1 MSLTTSVAQLFCP
14 TLNNERRKAMKKAL
28 KYINKAVSVL
38 LCVIL
43 VISCIPITTLAS
55 SFPHQTANISASGE
69 NENCVWNYDSETKT
83 LYLDA
88 KTIKG
93 YNSSN
98 GSHPYLPAYTV
109 QSSGSILYCYTGFEH
124 LVFGK
129 NVEEIVDIECTR
141 GYYPSLKTIE
151 FEEGSAL
158 KFVGD
163 YTFSE
168 SSVES
173 VTLPSGV
180 EEIGY
185 SAFASTEIREITIPA
200 SVKKLNDF
208 AFSSPKLESIVF
220 EPRDTMIEYHY
231 APFAETAITS
241 FDFNECYFD
250 GDTVPDQFFTGCGN
264 LTSVTLTDKITK
276 VGPSAFYSCYSL
288 ESFNFGNIVSIGIN
302 AFENTGLTSVEAEK
316 VTELGDGAFMDCTL
330 LSSVS
335 IPNCTYIS
343 SDAFYNCSLLD
354 GFDFSN
360 VEYVC
365 DSAFEDTSISQV
377 NSETILELGWGAFR
391 GCTNLV
397 SVDVPNCTYIGDY
410 AFISCQSL
418 ESVNVPKI
426 TVINDNTFSNTYKL
440 TEFDF
445 GNITSIGR
453 YAFKNGGIESFNAPN
468 VTSIGYQAFYNATSL
483 KEVTFGDKLTTIG
496 TGAFINCSDT
506 EFSAIPDSVTS
517 VGEWAFQNSGIRQVH
532 MKAGTSYG
540 KGAFS
545 NCTRLTSATMDEHVT
560 FIPDNTF
567 DGCTSLK
574 EVIVYPY
581 VSTVG
586 AEAFANCTSLE
597 RVVFT
602 KFYFSA
608 GARMFKNSNPVLY
621 GANGS
626 TAYKYARSNDLEFKA
641 KGSGDLSDE
650 LEALIQEEDEKGTSS
665 GTWKNGT
672 WEYNYDKTVLYING
686 TGELVS
692 SNVKNSDG
700 TSATSFAVVLGK
712 SDSQKVDVVIGEGI
726 TSISSSSNIGNSKQ
740 IGTLSLPDSL
750 TAIGQDT
757 FYNAK
762 IDTVDF
768 GSGLTMIDQ
777 RAFYGCQLKQAY
789 FPGDS
794 KLEYIGDFAF
804 YDNRFED
811 FNFPKSVTH
820 FGASSLYGAKYT
832 EIDLTGFSP
841 DTFFGSQ
848 LFRYC
853 PITKV
858 DFGNVKTL
866 GAYMFANTKIES
878 VEIPSTVERLGDYA
892 FVNCNSLKTVVLPDS
907 ISAIPDNCFYGCKV
921 LDSINLDNIVE
932 VGVNAFAYCSAI
944 VNVSLPNMMRMGKGA
959 FLNCNYLQSASM
971 PKMTYL
977 PENAFRDCTRL
988 EGVSVP
994 LVTTIG
1000 KSAFESCDKYDGLE
1014 RDFNIEQITAIG
1026 TNAFRYT
1033 GITSV
1038 HMYDYIEYGDS
1049 CFELCNNLTE
1059 VTVDSGVEVIPTEMF
1074 YKCGNLKTV
1083 NIDNDGALRVIKTGA
1098 FYNCDDLEYFLAP
1111 KNLETIEEYA
1121 FNYCYGLKTVVLG
1134 NKVSYIGSYAFDGCR
1149 NLKYAVIAK
1158 HNVNLTNAF
1167 ETNFSNKNYP
1177 VLTIISGIN
1186 STADEYCRENA
1197 AQFVYCNGDEY
1208 IEEFSEDLGYV
1219 AQYNTDGTYNIEQ
1232 QSLMTYGTWENGV
1245 WEYSA
1250 DLQNLYFRGTGTLT
1264 DTLVA
1269 ATGESMRFDDIVAKG
1284 NGNIKVYIG
1293 YGITAIGDGFAQD
1306 CENTDINSL
1315 VLEAGV
1321 ESIGNNAFDGV
1332 EIYALTL
1339 DSALETIGDY
1349 AFNSCNIANVYNNS
1363 QIITSIGDYAF
1374 ANNRLN
1380 NYIYCDTLKEIGAHA
1395 YENNKISTFTQIGTD
1410 ITIGDYAFAGNKIEN
1425 VTLSTANK
1433 FGNYVFA
1440 NSTAIKLTATVE
1452 DGIEKIPNGVFCGC
1466 TGLKEIVIPQS
1477 VKIIG
1482 DGAFSGTSIPSVA
1495 FGDNIE
1501 QIGSKAYYD
1510 CYKLEKV
1517 EISENV
1523 KSIGSAAFG
1532 KCIKLGQVVFNNETA
1547 SIYADTVDKS
1557 KAAIG
1562 FDEYGTI
1569 NPYTVIYAKGNSTAF
1584 EYASRMGVNF
1594 SALDIDGEFSGY
1606 IASSL
1611 KDIELGNCV
1620 TWVYYENTDSLFI
1633 YGKTLM
1639 KGDFYD
1645 RDKVLMSAPPT
1656 ASKIVIASGV
1666 TGLYTSLAPI
1676 GASEVVIPV
1685 SVGAIE
1691 RAFKNCDRLEY
1702 LNIPDSVT
1710 EITSEAFMGCTSLK
1724 SLSIG
1729 KGVKK
1734 IPKSMADGCV
1744 NLKFLYIYGA
1754 RTIGEFAFRSC
1765 SSLSTISLP
1774 DTVEEIRQ
1782 NAFEKCLGVFKVQ
1795 LGANV
1800 RKIGSRAFADLPLL
1814 DTVEYSGN
1822 IGFTDETAFDNS
1834 SSATSGMTVI
1844 LGDEVQSGTL
1854 GGYKNAYLKRIEI
1867 GRSFEGFSY
1876 RFDALNLEEFV
1887 VSDYNEHGLNTYDG
1901 CLYIGTTLCAAPQN
1915 RDSIEIKQGTTAI
1928 GDEAFSSCKV
1938 NIIKIPDS
1946 VATIG
1951 NYSFSNAK
1959 QLKAV
1964 RMSNGIESI
1973 GEYAFYGCEK
1983 LKTVSIPTT
1992 CRSIGKCAFKACS
2005 RLASVNMSEGLLTI
2019 GKDCFSQTVI
2029 DSVVVPR
2036 SVTFV
2041 DSGAF
2046 GYNDKLTAVYIW
2058 DSELGYNVFNNSS
2071 PTVYT
2076 MASSPA
2082 YAQARQYGISY
2093 SAYTDEELFTQICL
2107 EAREIISGYLGYCA
2121 DGHGDIEWLTVY
2133 EGDCEHDGYEI
2144 GVCEYCSEILDER
2157 HYDAEGHRYCQVAY
2171 IEESETDYGI
2181 RVLKCNKC
2189 AQIYTVYY
2197 EPLGEYV
2204 PSVGVY
2210 TVSGKIEADNGRFVN
2225 YEDTAIENADIFING
2240 ALVASTDENGHFRF
2254 KMKSG
2259 SYIMEIRYAY
2269 GFTRYVG
2276 LSITDH
2282 DIVLDDKQAIKM
2294 IACDFNKDGKIDA
2307 ADQSLFTLVIFSKK
2321 GDASYLKFVD
2331 LNNDGCINAKDYI
2344 IIEKLIGTDSLT
2356 YSYPEL
2362 TIA

>member
-1 MSLTTSVAQLFCP
+1 MKGEKS
-14 TLNNERRKAMKKAL
+14 MKKTL
-28 KYINKAVSVL
+28 KYINKAISVL
-38 LCVIL
+38 LCIIL
-43 VISCIPITTLAS
+43 VVSCVPTFAFQDEYNHTTS
-55 SFPHQTANISASGE
+55 NFSESGE
-69 NENCVWNYDSETKT
+69 NEICTWNYDSETKT
-83 LYLDA
+83 LYLDG
-88 KTIKG
+88 KIIKG
-93 YNSSN
+93 YTHSN
-98 GSHPYLPAYTV
+98 KQQDLALPAYNV
-109 QSSGSILYCYTGFEH
+109 KSNGENKYCYMDFEH
-124 LVFGK
+124 VVFGK
-129 NVEEIVDIECTR
+129 NVEEIIDVECTR
-141 GYYPSLKTIE
+141 ELYPNLKTVE
-151 FEEGSAL
+151 FEEGSVIRL
-158 KFVGD
+158 IGEH
-163 YTFSE
+163 TFNYSSLE
-168 SSVES
+168 SVELPN
-173 VTLPSGV
+173 TL
-180 EEIGY
+180 EEIGFC
-185 SAFASTEIREITIPA
+185 AFEANNLTEIIIPA
-200 SVKKLNDF
+200 SLKKLNDF
-208 AFSSPKLESIVF
+208 AFGGCEKLESIIF
-220 EPRDTMIEYHY
+220 EQRDTMIEYNGS
-231 APFAETAITS
+231 PFAGTAITS

-250 GDTVPDQFFTGCGN
+250 GDTVPEQFFAGCEK
-264 LTSVTLTDKITK
+264 LTSVTLLDKMTNI
-276 VGPSAFYSCYSL
+276 GPLAFRYCISL
-288 ESFNFGNIVSIGIN
+288 ESFDFSNIVSIGSS

-316 VTELGDGAFMDCTL
+316 VTELGDSAFMDCTN
-330 LSSVS
+330 LSNVS
-335 IPNCTYIS
+335 IPKCTYIPS
-343 SDAFYNCSLLD
+343 SAFLRCNGLAD
-354 GFDFSN
+354 FDFSN
-360 VEYVC
+360 VSEIG
-365 DSAFEDTSISQV
+365 DRAFNNTAITQV
-377 NSETILELGWGAFR
+377 NSEVLVYIGRFAFY
-391 GCTNLV
+391 GCENLV
-397 SVDVPNCTYIGDY
+397 SVDIPNCTTVEMG
-410 AFISCQSL
+410 AFQNCQAL
-418 ESVNVPKI
+418 ESINIPKI
-426 TVINDNTFSNTYKL
+426 TVINDETFSNTYKL
-440 TEFDF
+440 SEFDF
-445 GNITSIGR
+445 GNITSIGT
-453 YAFKNGGIESFNAPN
+453 YAFKSSGIESVNAPN

-483 KEVTFGDKLTTIG
+483 KEVTFGDGLTSIDC
-496 TGAFINCSDT
+496 GAFTNCT
-506 EFSAIPDSVTS
+506 EAEFSAIPDSVTV
-517 VGEWAFQNSGIRQVH
+517 VGEWAFKNSGIRQVH

-540 KGAFS
+540 IGAFS
-545 NCTRLTSATMDEHVT
+545 NCARLTDLTLDEGVT
-560 FIPDNTF
+560 TIPDNTF
-567 DGCTSLK
+567 DGCSSLK

-621 GANGS
+621 SANGS

-750 TAIGQDT
+750 TAIGQNT

-777 RAFYGCQLKQAY
+777 KAFYGCQLKQVY

-811 FNFPKSVTH
+811 FNFPKSVTY

-866 GAYMFANTKIES
+866 GAYMFANTKLES
-878 VEIPSTVERLGDYA
+878 VEIPSTVEQLGGYA

-977 PENAFRDCTRL
+977 PENAFRHCTRL

-1000 KSAFESCDKYDGLE
+1000 KSAFESCNKYDGLE

-1038 HMYDYIEYGDS
+1038 HMYDYIEYGGS

-1059 VTVDSGVEVIPTEMF
+1059 VTVDSGVEVIPTDMF
-1074 YKCGNLKTV
+1074 YNCGNLKTV

-1121 FNYCYGLKTVVLG
+1121 FGYCYGLKTVVLG

-1158 HNVNLTNAF
+1158 HNVNLTDAF

-1197 AQFVYCNGDEY
+1197 AQFVYGNGDEY

-1250 DLQNLYFRGTGTLT
+1250 DLQSLYFRGIGTLT

-1269 ATGESMRFDDIVAKG
+1269 ATGESVRFDDIFEKG
-1284 NGNIKVYIG
+1284 NGRIKVYIG
-1293 YGITAIGDGFAQD
+1293 YGITAIADGFAQD
-1306 CENTDINSL
+1306 CENVDINSL
-1315 VLEAGV
+1315 ILEAGV
-1321 ESIGNNAFDGV
+1321 ESIGNNAFDGI
-1332 EIYALTL
+1332 EIFELTL
-1339 DSALETIGDY
+1339 DSELETIGNY

-1374 ANNRLN
+1374 ANNRLK
-1380 NYIYCDTLKEIGAHA
+1380 NYIYCNTLKEIGAHA
-1395 YENNKISTFTQIGTD
+1395 YENNKISAFTQIGTD

-1517 EISENV
+1517 EISENI

-1584 EYASRMGVNF
+1584 EYATRMGVNF

-1691 RAFKNCDRLEY
+1691 RAFKNCDKLEY

-1754 RTIGEFAFRSC
+1754 RTIGEFAFRNC

-1867 GRSFEGFSY
+1867 GRSFEGFRY

-1901 CLYIGTTLCAAPQN
+1901 CLYIGSTLCAAPQN

-1946 VATIG
+1946 VETIG
-1951 NYSFSNAK
+1951 NYCFSNAK

-1973 GEYAFYGCEK
+1973 GDYAFYGCDR
-1983 LKTVSIPTT
+1983 LKTVNIPTT
-1992 CRSIGKCAFKACS
+1992 CRSIGKSTFKACS

-2019 GKDCFSQTVI
+2019 GEDCFSQTAI
-2029 DSVVVPR
+2029 DSIVVPR

-2058 DSELGYNVFNNSS
+2058 DCELGYNVFNNSS

-2082 YAQARQYGISY
+2082 YAQARQYGITY
-2093 SAYTDEELFTQICL
+2093 SAYTDEEMFTQICL

-2157 HYDAEGHRYCQVAY
+2157 HYDAEGHRYVQVAY

-2189 AQIYTVYY
+2189 AQLYTVYY

-2225 YEDTAIENADIFING
+2225 YEDTAIENADIYING
-2240 ALVASTDENGHFRF
+2240 TLVASTDEYGHFRF

-2259 SYIMEIRYAY
+2259 TYIMEIRYAY